1 MLNESQEIRLFGL
14 RYRTILLLLL
24 GLAAAIILMM
34 TVSVPTVPAP
44 EAVAGAMEEMLGRFH
59 NTWIRLLV
67 LSTFLGI
74 VLTAVLLTVFSYFS
88 TRQRLSRIR
97 TTARAILESL
107 VGGVLTMDIEGN
119 ITIINRAASQIL
131 ELPSQAPY
139 PDLDSLSNRH
149 PRLAQ
154 VIRQSLSE
162 NDYVQDDDV
171 AFVNS
176 AGAQLVLRTTVSA
189 QLDETGRRV
198 GLVVLVKDVSRMAAM
213 EKELRR
219 NDRLA
224 AAGTLAAGVAHEI
237 RNPLSAI
244 ELNLRLLK
252 DDVRAAGLSS
262 ADIDEYFDV
271 LSAETQRLNRITS
284 SFLQLS
290 RPESLEKARLPI
302 QRPARRVLRLLES
315 EAQSKR
321 INFEVSMPQEEL
333 QVLGDETKLEQVC
346 LNLLINSMQAMPDG
360 GTIRVS
366 ASTMRVDDRCF
377 VDLTV
382 KDEGAGIPADIMP
395 RLFDPYF
402 TTRSDGT
409 GLGLAVADRIVTD
422 HGGSILASSDVG
434 IGTTMTV
441 RLSAASPATER
452 EVGQ

>member
-1 MLNESQEIRLFGL
+1 MLNESREIRLFGL
-14 RYRTILLLLL
+14 RYRTILLILL

-34 TVSVPTVPAP
+34 VVTVPPVPAAEAP
-44 EAVAGAMEEMLGRFH
+44 TGAMEEMIGRFR

-67 LSTFLGI
+67 LSSFLGI

-107 VGGVLTMDIEGN
+107 AGGVLTMDIDGN
-119 ITIINRAASQIL
+119 ITIINRAASEIL

-139 PDLDSLSNRH
+139 PDLESLSNRH

-154 VIRQSLSE
+154 VIRQALCE
-162 NDYVQDDDV
+162 IAYVQDDDV
-171 AFVNS
+171 DFVNS
-176 AGAQLVLRTTVSA
+176 AGVKLVLRTTVSA

-198 GLVVLVKDVSRMAAM
+198 GLVVLVKDVSRMVAM

-219 NDRLA
+219 KDRLA

-252 DDVRAAGLSS
+252 DDVKAAELNS

-271 LSAETQRLNRITS
+271 LFAETQRLNRITS

-290 RPESLEKARLPI
+290 RPESVEKARLPI

-315 EAQSKR
+315 EAQSRK
-321 INFEVSMPQEEL
+321 ISLEVAMPREEL
-333 QVLGDETKLEQVC
+333 QVLADETKLEQVC
-346 LNLLINSMQAMPDG
+346 LNLLINSMQAMPEG
-360 GTIRVS
+360 GKIRVS
-366 ASTMRVDDRCF
+366 ASRMQVDDRCF
-377 VDLTV
+377 VDLAI

-402 TTRSDGT
+402 TTRADGT
-409 GLGLAVADRIVTD
+409 GLGLAVAERIVTD
-422 HGGSILASSDVG
+422 HGGSILATSDLG

-441 RLSAASPATER
+441 RLPAASPAVEQ
-452 EVGQ
+452 EGGQ

>member
-24 GLAAAIILMM
+24 GLAMAIILMM
-34 TVSVPTVPAP
+34 AVTVPSVPAP
-44 EAVAGAMEEMLGRFH
+44 RVDTGAMEEILGRFH

-67 LSTFLGI
+67 LSSILGF

-97 TTARAILESL
+97 TTAKAILESL
-107 VGGVLTMDIEGN
+107 AGGVLTMDIKGN

-139 PDLDSLSNRH
+139 PDLESLSSRH

-162 NDYVQDDDV
+162 NDYVQDDDM

-176 AGAQLVLRTTVSA
+176 AGVQLVLRTTVSA
-189 QLDETGRRV
+189 QLDETGRKV
-198 GLVVLVKDVSRMAAM
+198 GLVVLVKDVSRIVAM

-219 NDRLA
+219 KDRLA

-244 ELNLRLLK
+244 ELNLRLLN
-252 DDVRAAGLSS
+252 DDVKAVGLRAA
-262 ADIDEYFDV
+262 DVDEYFDV
-271 LSAETQRLNRITS
+271 LFAETQRLNRITS

-290 RPESLEKARLPI
+290 RPESLKKARLPI

-315 EAQSKR
+315 EAQSRK
-321 INFEVSMPQEEL
+321 INFEVSMQVEEL
-333 QVLGDETKLEQVC
+333 EVLGDETKLEQVC

-366 ASTMRVDDRCF
+366 ASSMRVDDRCF
-377 VDLTV
+377 VDLAV

-402 TTRSDGT
+402 TTRPDGT

-422 HGGSILASSDVG
+422 HGGSILTTSDLG

-441 RLSAASPATER
+441 RLPAASPASEQ
-452 EVGQ
+452 ECGQ

>member
-1 MLNESQEIRLFGL
+1 MLNESREIRLFGL
-14 RYRTILLLLL
+14 RYRTILLILL

-34 TVSVPTVPAP
+34 AVTVPSVPAAEAP
-44 EAVAGAMEEMLGRFH
+44 TGAMEEMMGRFR

-67 LSTFLGI
+67 LSSFLGI

-107 VGGVLTMDIEGN
+107 AGGVLTMDIDGN
-119 ITIINRAASQIL
+119 ITIINRAASEIL
-131 ELPSQAPY
+131 ELPSQSPY
-139 PDLDSLSNRH
+139 PDLESLSNRH

-154 VIRQSLSE
+154 VIRQALCE
-162 NDYVQDDDV
+162 IAYVQDDDV
-171 AFVNS
+171 DFVNS
-176 AGAQLVLRTTVSA
+176 AGVKLVLRTTVSA

-198 GLVVLVKDVSRMAAM
+198 GLVVLVKDVSRMVAM

-219 NDRLA
+219 KDRLA

-252 DDVRAAGLSS
+252 DDVKAAGLNS

-315 EAQSKR
+315 EAQSRK
-321 INFEVSMPQEEL
+321 ISLEVAMPQEEL
-333 QVLGDETKLEQVC
+333 QVLADETKLEQVC
-346 LNLLINSMQAMPDG
+346 LNLLINSMQAMPEG
-360 GTIRVS
+360 GKIRVS
-366 ASTMRVDDRCF
+366 ASRMQVDDRCF
-377 VDLTV
+377 VDLAI

-402 TTRSDGT
+402 TTRADGT
-409 GLGLAVADRIVTD
+409 GLGLAVAERIVTD
-422 HGGSILASSDVG
+422 HGGSILATSDLG

-441 RLSAASPATER
+441 RLPAASPAVEQ
-452 EVGQ
+452 EGGQ